1 MEQMKRII
9 AFTGSNN
16 PNSINEKLVQSIISK
31 YPDQSIKFIDLKRF
45 DVPIY
50 SQNIEQHG
58 IPKPIK
64 ILFQLFAETDAFI
77 IASPEHNGLPSAFL
91 KNTIDWLSRI
101 NQKFLNEKPILLLSA
116 SPGPAGGKTHLQ
128 ILEKLML
135 QWGALFVEQYSLGS
149 FDQNLD
155 KVGLV
160 ITNQQENIKL
170 EKAMQAIINEQPI
183 KKKQH
188 VDVVQ
193 DYFNAFQN
201 GNMEQVLNSFHPDC
215 YIVSV
220 KEEERPKEQ
229 LHGIYRTKDEV
240 KQFFNNINS
249 LFNTKDFT
257 MEHISSAGDN
267 LVIANGTFSHEVKA
281 TGKLFNSAWVQLC
294 VIEDEKIK
302 EYRFYEDSAAFVEA
316 FKPHTLN

>member
-1 MEQMKRII
+1 MIKMKKIL

-31 YPDQSIKFIDLKRF
+31 YPDQNIEFIDLKRF

-50 SQNIEQHG
+50 SQNIEQNG

-64 ILFQLFAETDAFI
+64 KLFQLFTEADAFI

-101 NQKFLNEKPILLLSA
+101 NQKFIDGKPVLLLST
-116 SPGPAGGKTHLQ
+116 SPGPMGGKTHLQ
-128 ILEKLML
+128 ILEKLVL
-135 QWGALFVEQYSLGS
+135 QWGGLFVEQYSLGS
-149 FDQNLD
+149 FYQNFDLD
-155 KVGLV
+155 TMT
-160 ITNQQENIKL
+160 ITDPAENNKL
-170 EKAMQAIINEQPI
+170 KQAMQALIKQQPLTKKHNI
-183 KKKQH
+183 K
-188 VDVVQ
+188 VVQ
-193 DYFNAFQN
+193 DYFNSFQQ
-201 GNMEQVLNSFHPDC
+201 GNMEQVLDSFHPDC

-229 LHGIYRTKDEV
+229 LHGIYRTKDEA
-240 KQFFNNINS
+240 KQFLNNITS

-257 MEHISSAGDN
+257 VKHISSAGDN
-267 LVIANGTFSHEVKA
+267 LVMANGTFSHEVKA

-294 VIEDEKIK
+294 IIEDEKIK

-316 FKPHTLN
+316 FKQ

>member
-1 MEQMKRII
+1 MKKII

-16 PNSINEKLVQSIISK
+16 PNSINEKLVQSIIRK
-31 YPDQSIKFIDLKRF
+31 YSDQSIEFIDLKRF

-50 SQNIEQHG
+50 SQNIEQNG

-64 ILFQLFAETDAFI
+64 KLFQLFTEADAFI

-101 NQKFLNEKPILLLSA
+101 NQKFIDGKPVLLLST
-116 SPGPAGGKTHLQ
+116 SPGPTGGKTHLQ
-128 ILEKLML
+128 NLEKLVL
-135 QWGALFVEQYSLGS
+135 QWGGLFVEQYSLGS
-149 FDQNLD
+149 FDQNFD
-155 KVGLV
+155 KSGLV

-170 EKAMQAIINEQPI
+170 KKAMQALINGQPLI
-183 KKKQH
+183 KKKN
-188 VDVVQ
+188 VEVVQ
-193 DYFNAFQN
+193 DYFNSFQN
-201 GNMEQVLNSFHPDC
+201 GNMKQVLNSFHPDC

-229 LHGIYRTKDEV
+229 LHGIYRTKDEA
-240 KQFFNNINS
+240 KQFLNNITS

-257 MEHISSAGDN
+257 LKHISSVGDN
-267 LVIANGTFSHEVKA
+267 LVMSNGTFSHEVKA

-294 VIEDEKIK
+294 IIEDEKIK
-302 EYRFYEDSAAFVEA
+302 EYRFYEDSAAFVTA
-316 FKPHTLN
+316 STL

>member
-1 MEQMKRII
+1 MKKII

-16 PNSINEKLVQSIISK
+16 PNSINEKLVQSIIRK
-31 YPDQSIKFIDLKRF
+31 YPDQSIEFIDLKRF

-50 SQNIEQHG
+50 SQDIEQNG

-64 ILFQLFAETDAFI
+64 KLFQLFTEADAFI

-101 NQKFLNEKPILLLSA
+101 NQKFIDGKPVLLLST
-116 SPGPAGGKTHLQ
+116 SPGPTGGKTHLQ
-128 ILEKLML
+128 NLKKLVL
-135 QWGALFVEQYSLGS
+135 QWGGLFVEQYSLGS
-149 FDQNLD
+149 FDENFD
-155 KVGLV
+155 KSGLV

-170 EKAMQAIINEQPI
+170 KKAMQALINGQPLI
-183 KKKQH
+183 KKKN
-188 VDVVQ
+188 VEVVQ
-193 DYFNAFQN
+193 DYFNSFQN
-201 GNMEQVLNSFHPDC
+201 GNMKQVLNSFHPDC

-229 LHGIYRTKDEV
+229 LHGIYRTKDEA
-240 KQFFNNINS
+240 KQFLNNITS

-257 MEHISSAGDN
+257 LKHISSVGDN
-267 LVIANGTFSHEVKA
+267 LVMSNGTFSHEVKA

-294 VIEDEKIK
+294 IIEDEKIK
-302 EYRFYEDSAAFVEA
+302 EYRFYEDSAAFVTA
-316 FKPHTLN
+316 STL